1 MNSPHLFSA
10 MGPIT
15 GRWRV
20 AEGIT
25 EMAGNSRRAFRA
37 LLTAASRLLTLAGL
51 AVFYAPMC
59 FAIELAEGVQLHGF
73 ATQTAMTTSANSFCG
88 DSEDRVSFACT
99 EIGLNASWLAT
110 PRLQVAGQALYR
122 RAGEGHEGEL
132 RLDYGLLDYAFVS
145 EMSTVAGIRL
155 GRFKLPLGFYNE
167 TRDVAFT
174 RPSIL
179 LPQSI
184 YFDRTRNLAL
194 SGDGINLYGE
204 YRSEWGDFFLEV
216 GGGWPQA
223 GDRDTELAVLGRN
236 WAGSIDPQPSIIGR
250 LLFERDG
257 GRLRLGVS
265 SALVDMDY
273 NPSLEFPQDL
283 DSGSV
288 RFTPL
293 IFSAQYNAERWS
305 LTGEYALRRLD
316 YDGFG
321 PIIPDQSFTGESYYL
336 QAAYRFRP
344 DWEVFLRYDA
354 LFTDRSDRDGKD
366 FESRTTVPGY
376 NRFAKDWTAGIRWDV
391 SRSLMV
397 RAEFHVVD
405 GTAWLPL
412 QDNPD
417 PFANDQYWNLFA
429 LLASFRF

>member
-1 MNSPHLFSA
+1 MKGKRCHK
-10 MGPIT
+10 
-15 GRWRV
+15 
-20 AEGIT
+20 
-25 EMAGNSRRAFRA
+25 AGT
-37 LLTAASRLLTLAGL
+37 LLAGPLHWL
-51 AVFYAPMC
+51 ALAGSLIAHVPAC
-59 FAIELAEGVQLHGF
+59 FGLEVADGVQLHGF
-73 ATQTAMTTSANSFCG
+73 ATQTAIITSANDFCG
-88 DSEDRVSFACT
+88 DSEDNVSFACT
-99 EIGLNASWLAT
+99 DIGVNASWLAT
-110 PRLQVAGQALYR
+110 PRLQLAGQALYR

-145 EMSTVAGIRL
+145 DMSTVAGIRL

-184 YFDRTRNLAL
+184 YFDRTRNFAL

-223 GDRDTELAVLGRN
+223 GDRDTEQALLGRN
-236 WAGSIDPQPSIIGR
+236 WAGKIDPQPSVIGR

-257 GRLRLGVS
+257 GRLRLGLSGARVN
-265 SALVDMDY
+265 MDY
-273 NPSLEFPQDL
+273 GPQLEFPQDL
-283 DSGSV
+283 DSGSI
-288 RFTPL
+288 RFSPL

-305 LTGEYALRRLD
+305 LTGEYALRRLE

-354 LFTDRSDRDGKD
+354 LFTDRSDRDGSD
-366 FESRTTVPGY
+366 YEERTTVPGY

-397 RAEFHVVD
+397 RAEFHLVD
-405 GTAWLPL
+405 GTAWLPV